1 MLHSMNLIFQGNLNK
16 LLTEVIDYTNG
27 FMIYYLKVK
36 LGSYM
41 LYAEIQ
47 NELESML
54 VNTRSIEYNGIV
66 LHLLTSSELQKV
78 LALELTVRAN
88 NIENGI
94 EKKNHFYDYAKIINP
109 EFSAFKYTLSMKH
122 KKKEIFD
129 PFKVQKALPAE
140 FQIWKNKSRV
150 ELEKEIKDEKNA
162 ITDSQAVIFRHELEK
177 EIELAKYTIDKVLD
191 NYSAY
196 DVVIS
201 TFEDYTYYPA
211 LYYVM
216 EQNNKN
222 KAMDT
227 HLRQDVPNLLWY
239 EDNRPYAE
247 LRSNDRMSR
256 IIQTFDRFCGSI
268 YIKKK

>member
-1 MLHSMNLIFQGNLNK
+1 MNYEDVQTT
-16 LLTEVIDYTNG
+16 LT
-27 FMIYYLKVK
+27 KV
-36 LGSYM
+36 
-41 LYAEIQ
+41 
-47 NELESML
+47 LE
-54 VNTRSIEYNGIV
+54 NTRQIEYKGIV
-66 LHLLTSSELQKV
+66 LYLLSTSQMQKI
-78 LALELTVRAN
+78 LALELSVRAD

-109 EFSAFKYTLSMKH
+109 EFPAFKYTLSMKH

-140 FQIWKNKSRV
+140 YEIWKNKSRV
-150 ELEKEIKDEKNA
+150 QLEKEIKDEANA
-162 ITDSQAVIFRHELEK
+162 ITDDQAKLLREELEK
-177 EIELAKYTIDKVLD
+177 EIELSRINIEKVMD
-191 NYSAY
+191 NYENY

-201 TFEDYTYYPA
+201 TFEEYTYYPA

-222 KAMDT
+222 KPADT

-256 IIQTFDRFCGSI
+256 IIQTFDRYCGSI

>member
-1 MLHSMNLIFQGNLNK
+1 
-16 LLTEVIDYTNG
+16 
-27 FMIYYLKVK
+27 
-36 LGSYM
+36 M
-41 LYAEIQ
+41 LYAEVQ
-47 NELESML
+47 NELSEIL
-54 VNTRSIEYNGIV
+54 AIARVVEYKGIT
-66 LHLLTSSELQKV
+66 LYLLTPSELQQV
-78 LALELTVRAN
+78 LALELSVRADN
-88 NIENGI
+88 LENGV

-109 EFSAFKYTLSMKH
+109 EYPAFKYTLSMKH

-129 PFKVQKALPAE
+129 PYKVQKALPAE
-140 FQIWKNKSRV
+140 YEIWKNKSRS

-162 ITDSQAVIFRHELEK
+162 ITDSQAIILRKDLEK
-177 EIELAKYTIDKVLD
+177 EIDLAKHSIDKVLE
-191 NYSAY
+191 NYEDY

-201 TFEDYTYYPA
+201 TFEEYTYYPA

-216 EQNNKN
+216 EQDNKN
-222 KAMDT
+222 KAADT

-268 YIKKK
+268 YIKSK

>member
-1 MLHSMNLIFQGNLNK
+1 
-16 LLTEVIDYTNG
+16 
-27 FMIYYLKVK
+27 MIYE
-36 LGSYM
+36 
-41 LYAEIQ
+41 EIKE
-47 NELESML
+47 ELSSVLM
-54 VNTRSIEYNGIV
+54 NSRSIEYQGVV
-66 LHLLTSSELQKV
+66 LHLLSDTEMEKV
-78 LALELTVRAN
+78 LALELTVHAN
-88 NIENGI
+88 DIEKGL
-94 EKKNHFYDYAKIINP
+94 EKKNHFYDYAKIINS

-129 PFKVQKALPAE
+129 PFKVRKALPAE
-140 FQIWKNKSRV
+140 YEIWKNKSRV
-150 ELEKEIKDEKNA
+150 QLEKEIKDEKNA
-162 ITDSQAVIFRHELEK
+162 ITDDQAKILREQLEK
-177 EIELAKYTIDKVLD
+177 DIELAKYNVDKVLD
-191 NYSAY
+191 NYENY

-216 EQNNKN
+216 EEKGKN
-222 KAMDT
+222 KASDT

-268 YIKKK
+268 YIKAK